1 MRDRTH
7 EECAECSVR
16 SVDPPACSGHEPGEV
31 ACRER
36 TGALQAYIAR
46 QQFDRYEASKLISSQ
61 GLRAMEDADEIDRLT
76 KLNVAENRISAEQ
89 IIRARAAEARVQELE
104 RQCRALKKENLQ
116 MQLICDELRA
126 RERGGA

>member
-1 MRDRTH
+1 
-7 EECAECSVR
+7 
-16 SVDPPACSGHEPGEV
+16 
-31 ACRER
+31 
-36 TGALQAYIAR
+36 
-46 QQFDRYEASKLISSQ
+46 
-61 GLRAMEDADEIDRLT
+61 MEDADEIDRLT

-104 RQCRALKKENLQ
+104 HQCRALKKENLQ